1 MSLKR
6 TLGFLFVACVLAQM
20 LAACSKKGDFID
32 EGAVGT
38 GVHYYPVIISDNLYD
53 TMTGKF
59 LNLTDT
65 TFSPSQELIFEL
77 DYYSQDPVD
86 SFELWAGKSP
96 SGITRV
102 SSLGASAGAYS
113 ALKRAD
119 TVLFHYILPADRD
132 SLNWYVV
139 PRIVT
144 TRQMEAYFQA
154 TIRIQ

>member
-6 TLGFLFVACVLAQM
+6 TLGFLCAACVLAQV
-20 LAACSKKGDFID
+20 LAACSKKGDFIN

-38 GVHYYPVIISDNLYD
+38 GMHYYPVIISDNLYD
-53 TMTGKF
+53 TVTGKL

-96 SGITRV
+96 SKVSRV
-102 SSLGASAGAYS
+102 SGLSASAGAYS
-113 ALKRAD
+113 PLKRAD
-119 TVLFHYILPADRD
+119 TVLFHYTLPADRD

-144 TRQMEAYFQA
+144 TGQMEAYFQA
-154 TIRIQ
+154 MIRIQ